1 MVNSSPW
8 MTRRQVAEYL
18 GVTTQTI
25 DDWRRDEGFPYVRV
39 GRTVRFDR
47 ETLDI
52 WLRARMD
59 GTAAA

>member
-1 MVNSSPW
+1 
-8 MTRRQVAEYL
+8 MTRQQVAEYL
-18 GVTTQTI
+18 GVNPQTI

-39 GRTVRFDR
+39 GRTVRFHR
-47 ETLDI
+47 ETLDT